1 MKAVIQRVKEAWV
14 DVDSR
19 RVGSIGPGSLV
30 LLGVAK
36 GDSEDKCRILADK
49 ILNLRVFDD
58 QDGRMNMSVLE
69 AKGSLLVVSQFTL
82 FGDCRKG
89 RRPSYSEAAPP
100 DIARDLYEFFVEE
113 CRRSGL
119 PVATGIFQ
127 ARMQV
132 GLINDG
138 PVTLLVDI

>member
-1 MKAVIQRVKEAWV
+1 MKAVIQRVKGAWV

-58 QDGRMNMSVLE
+58 QDGRMNMSILE
-69 AKGSLLVVSQFTL
+69 VKGSLLVVSQFTL

-100 DIARDLYEFFVEE
+100 DTARDLYEIFVEE

-119 PVATGIFQ
+119 AVATGVFQ
-127 ARMQV
+127 SHMQV

-138 PVTLLVDI
+138 PVTLIVEI